1 MSEQRPGCPVCA
13 SVDLERTV
21 ERPQIPAMQNY
32 VYRTADHA
40 RAAKIGRLGLAVC
53 RECGFAFNG
62 DFLPDLL
69 DYDQGYDN
77 SVPSS
82 VMGEYYAA
90 LARHLNASYLHD
102 QGLIVDVGCGKGTF
116 LRTLTQLFP
125 RVRGLGIDPSYEGP
139 LEDVSGSLR
148 FIREIFAEDQLT
160 ERPSLVICRHVLEHM
175 NRPVVFL
182 QSLYAAARAF
192 PGVPFF
198 VEVPDLNWI
207 VQHQAFWDFCYEHC
221 NYFTPTSLENAMY
234 RAGFR
239 TTRSRTAFGD
249 QYIWLEAVAE
259 TAPADQPLQNDD
271 GIRLVNRLQ
280 QYRQAEEAR
289 IERARGRLAE
299 LSRQQW
305 KIVVW
310 GMATKGIL
318 FSYLV
323 DPQHRLIDHCIDVN
337 RNKQGCFVPV
347 TGHLIESPDVLP
359 VEFADRLAIV
369 VMNENYLNEIA
380 ATCRDRGLNPAFLN
394 ASGESL
400 SVSARFD

>member
-1 MSEQRPGCPVCA
+1 
-13 SVDLERTV
+13 
-21 ERPQIPAMQNY
+21 MQNY

-40 RAAKIGRLGLAVC
+40 RTARIGRLCLTVC

-62 DFLPDLL
+62 DFSPELL

-82 VMGEYYAA
+82 VMGEYYAT
-90 LARHLNASYLHD
+90 LARYFNETYLHD
-102 QGLIVDVGCGKGTF
+102 EGLIVDVGCGKGTF
-116 LRTLTQLFP
+116 LQTLSQLFP

-139 LEDVSGSLR
+139 LQDASGSLR

-175 NRPVVFL
+175 NRPVAFL
-182 QSLYAAARAF
+182 QSLRVAAQAF

-221 NYFTPTSLENAMY
+221 NYFTPASLTNAMSM
-234 RAGFR
+234 AGFR

-259 TAPADQPLQNDD
+259 STSADAPHQNDD
-271 GIRLVNRLQ
+271 GMKLVHRLQ
-280 QYRQAEEAR
+280 QYKQAEEAR
-289 IERARGRLAE
+289 IEQARARLSE
-299 LSRQQW
+299 LRRQQW
-305 KIVVW
+305 KIAVW

-323 DPQHRLIDHCIDVN
+323 DPQRGLIDYCVDVN

-347 TGHLIESPDVLP
+347 TGHRIESPDVLP
-359 VEFADRLAIV
+359 VEFAERLAIV
-369 VMNENYLNEIA
+369 VMNENYLKEIA
-380 ATCRDRGLNPAFLN
+380 ATCRGRGLSPMFLN
-394 ASGESL
+394 ASGELLRDTSG
-400 SVSARFD
+400 SE